1 MCLQPAWRGQQAGR
15 GRGMRSVMYAGEDE
29 RGVPSLSGHTH
40 LVDVGLL
47 ALAVGVGLSREHV
60 RIATPARFRPVE
72 T

>member
-1 MCLQPAWRGQQAGR
+1 
-15 GRGMRSVMYAGEDE
+15 MYAGEDE
-29 RGVPSLSGHTH
+29 RGVPSLSGRTH